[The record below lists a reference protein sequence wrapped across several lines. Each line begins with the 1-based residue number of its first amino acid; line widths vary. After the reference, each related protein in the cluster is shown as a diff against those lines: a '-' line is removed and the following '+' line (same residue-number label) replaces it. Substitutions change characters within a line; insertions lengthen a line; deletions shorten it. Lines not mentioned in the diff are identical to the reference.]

1 MGSELGVVPMK
12 WWASGG
18 ESAQN
23 GHPSLIHSICAL
35 SPHGSLMEC
44 QCVCTVCLDRIISLE
59 SLPLWSAVLNC
70 RHMMGMSVG
79 RTRTLRTWFCPLWA
93 LCLFPQDIRE
103 RYRVWR
109 NTHGFLSCSPSK
121 QVKELDR
128 LSINAHLSSRKL
140 AFQQA
145 AEDSRRMT
153 SLKAEGDQDINAGN
167 DINQLKQDQTYTSLQ
182 SGIELPAAEAK
193 KGHHRI
199 IVLLKEMSF
208 SA

>member
-1 MGSELGVVPMK
+1 
-12 WWASGG
+12 
-18 ESAQN
+18 
-23 GHPSLIHSICAL
+23 
-35 SPHGSLMEC
+35 
-44 QCVCTVCLDRIISLE
+44 
-59 SLPLWSAVLNC
+59 
-70 RHMMGMSVG
+70 MGMSVG

-153 SLKAEGDQDINAGN
+153 SLKAEGDQDINAGHY
-167 DINQLKQDQTYTSLQ
+167 INQLKQDQNVYQSSEWYRASSCWSQKGAPQDHRPAKRNVILCIGNDKQLFTKTYFQDKSNRF
-182 SGIELPAAEAK
+182 PK
-193 KGHHRI
+193 
-199 IVLLKEMSF
+199 
-208 SA
+208 